1 MIYFSRKFKFLL
13 FLFVIIVNIQHGISQ
28 SDSVVWFAERSLF
41 PLLEYDLL
49 EVQPYVGLFMLNS
62 KDTTYKGVYIPVNI
76 AFRKSVIQWRMLNM
90 QFDLAFGAAAYTQFE
105 IVRFDEN
112 SLRGGMLNIDY
123 KASGF
128 LSFIKNQ
135 NKFRIQLFH
144 ISSHIGDDYIYRN
157 QSYDLN
163 NKSVNYEQIDF
174 IYLKSL
180 RKIDLYGGLG
190 YVISPN
196 AFRKRFMAELGFQ
209 AKLVTKGKWDLAI
222 GTDIKFYD
230 ENDFIPDIHSAI
242 GMTFNQ
248 KGKPQINFSL
258 DGYYGHLPYSTLDFG
273 RIYWLGL
280 SSRLHL

>member
-1 MIYFSRKFKFLL
+1 MKYFSGKFKFLL
-13 FLFVIIVNIQHGISQ
+13 FLFVICVNIQHGISQ

-62 KDTTYKGVYIPVNI
+62 KDTTYNGAYIPVNI
-76 AFRKSVIQWRMLNM
+76 AFRKSVLQWRMLNM

-258 DGYYGHLPYSTLDFG
+258 DGY
-273 RIYWLGL
+273 
-280 SSRLHL
+280 